1 MGEVECKKADLAR
14 NRCLRRLPAEA
25 PSNHQVE
32 DQKRIAFELENDS
45 LAQTARRNNRSAANR
60 IERRLDGTQQK
71 RGREPHVFNRVADN
85 ARTKRVQIKLDVRE
99 FGHALDS
106 LAACTT
112 RRRPE
117 RLSGDTEEA
126 ARRDTPRGSG
136 LLRKRGTT

>member
-106 LAACTT
+106 LAAC
-112 RRRPE
+112 E
-117 RLSGDTEEA
+117 SGDVQSDEAHDHKTSRAAGYA
-126 ARRDTPRGSG
+126 AR
-136 LLRKRGTT
+136 LRALG